1 MFNME
6 HQEAYM
12 KKPISLS
19 GIKPS
24 GTPHLGNYL
33 GFIKPALEMVQDY
46 QALYFIADYH
56 ALTTIRDGKT
66 LRSLTYEI
74 AATLLALGLDP
85 DEVVIFRQ
93 SDVPELF
100 ELTWILNCFTPKGL
114 MNRAH
119 AYKAAVDQNTEMERD
134 PDAGVNM
141 GLYTYPTLMASDIL
155 LYGSEVVPVGQDQRQ
170 HVEITRDIALAFNHT
185 YGDVLVVP
193 EAVIQEDVASI
204 PGLDGRKMSKSYD
217 NVIPIF
223 APPKL
228 LRKKIMQIVTDSSRP
243 EDPKNPDADNVFNIY
258 KYFATPEQ
266 VEHTRKRYLH
276 GGLAYSEIKQEL
288 FEILEDKFSSA
299 RTTYDNFIANP
310 QELDTI
316 LLEGAGKARMIG
328 NRLMRKVRKAVGV
341 RYNRELQLS

>member
-1 MFNME
+1 
-6 HQEAYM
+6 M

-266 VEHTRKRYLH
+266 VEHTRQRYLH

-341 RYNRELQLS
+341 RYNRELQLP